1 MFDEIPHELNGI
13 TEVQKIYSWDGS
25 VTSYKAG
32 NMFIPVAIGNRHYV
46 AIKKLAESGQ
56 LILKEPEIKEVT
68 KAYNFEGVLKGYTC
82 GCGFVPIDD
91 SNALFKLIIKDIDN
105 GKCIVKEPEEVKFAW
120 GGNGQIDHV
129 KLYYIPEA
137 VMHIDTG
144 ILEGEIEY
152 TINGFIEGES
162 YKYKVENINL
172 ATGDYRYHLTKKIQ
186 GEPAIAHLFD
196 QIEYTLMEIELP
208 VKQLARAFKNHQ
220 SFEFSKSYCSY
231 LDMFYNQYVAQYG
244 KDVPDLAWLLLH
256 APSYL
261 YKVFFLE
268 IFFNRL
274 IGNYND
280 YQQEKKGY
288 IL

>member
-120 GGNGQIDHV
+120 GEWTN
-129 KLYYIPEA
+129 
-137 VMHIDTG
+137 
-144 ILEGEIEY
+144 
-152 TINGFIEGES
+152 
-162 YKYKVENINL
+162 
-172 ATGDYRYHLTKKIQ
+172 
-186 GEPAIAHLFD
+186 
-196 QIEYTLMEIELP
+196 
-208 VKQLARAFKNHQ
+208 
-220 SFEFSKSYCSY
+220 
-231 LDMFYNQYVAQYG
+231 
-244 KDVPDLAWLLLH
+244 
-256 APSYL
+256 
-261 YKVFFLE
+261 
-268 IFFNRL
+268 
-274 IGNYND
+274 
-280 YQQEKKGY
+280 
-288 IL
+288 